1 MRKCGLKKVL
11 EQQRKKHQSAHKE
24 FGAVPGE
31 NSFHAVKVVNKLQ
44 VGAIKNPT
52 ITGGVCGVPNDSS

>member
-1 MRKCGLKKVL
+1 VRKCGLKKVL

-31 NSFHAVKVVNKLQ
+31 NGFHAVKVANKLQ
-44 VGAIKNPT
+44 VGAIKTPPSLA
-52 ITGGVCGVPNDSS
+52 GFVGLP